1 MALIEA
7 EADFINTD
15 HKILNIIKTIATEF
29 VSSSFLKNSENQR
42 PSTSYTK
49 TAKNDFSNYL
59 VSLLYTV
66 SVCNDLDSMLLHTTN
81 NQFSSQILK
90 IYTDIPVEFKIWKH
104 ENQMFWAR
112 LVHAFYERLEIKQYV
127 EVNQDSD
134 EEDNE
139 NIIVPKWSVS

>member
-7 EADFINTD
+7 EADFNNIFINTD

-90 IYTDIPVEFKIWKH
+90 IYTDIPVEFKI
-104 ENQMFWAR
+104 
-112 LVHAFYERLEIKQYV
+112 
-127 EVNQDSD
+127 
-134 EEDNE
+134 
-139 NIIVPKWSVS
+139 